1 MNRLEGAAA
10 VSAHPRE
17 HANAEI
23 AELETDSSLS
33 LSALNALNMHFRI
46 KAIELTSLSFCHKKE
61 SELYLLD

>member
-33 LSALNALNMHFRI
+33 LSALNALSRHISHQSNRVDKFNI
-46 KAIELTSLSFCHKKE
+46 LP
-61 SELYLLD
+61 